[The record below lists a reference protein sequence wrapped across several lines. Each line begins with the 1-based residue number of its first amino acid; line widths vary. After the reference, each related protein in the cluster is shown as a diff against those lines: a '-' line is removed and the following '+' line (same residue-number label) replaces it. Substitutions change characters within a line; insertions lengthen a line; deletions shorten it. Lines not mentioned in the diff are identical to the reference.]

1 MVLPDNQRASIVTSE
16 LHDPEELRT
25 RVSVPSAF
33 STPLK
38 PPSQPL
44 YPIDLQD
51 DYRKFMVE
59 SMQRKKSRNYDD
71 DTASFDLASMEIT
84 PEVEDSMSR
93 WKNSKGQR
101 SSANGKSVSAKGS
114 ESSAS
119 DELTPVTK
127 KTGGTAPALSEPPQ
141 ESKGAGSKPLVAGGP
156 VTSKSEDEPV
166 DREPLQPFQPLQ
178 VRKGM
183 LPAGD
188 ISLEARDRILAK
200 LNASTSAPAQQEDLV
215 ALESLS
221 PEAADESDALHE
233 VPDADR
239 LGTDDEPGQAA
250 PKGSDASLDN
260 SDRHSQVANSATNR
274 GETKQSSAEDL
285 AESYR
290 AGYAEALDKFRALG
304 EGLQSAAQQIDEL
317 RTQVLR
323 EGREIFVEVMKL
335 TAENILRRQLG
346 VSDKALFELF
356 DAALDSLHHARRI
369 SVQANPQTL
378 MRLKQQYAEA
388 GLDFESIEWVA
399 SDKILLGDFKIASR
413 DEVIRVDL
421 EALVTKQINS
431 LAGDI
436 FAPNSG
442 TSDQAGWG
450 TASGAP
456 AEPSPSG
463 GDEEQSSAVDPE
475 PKEVG

>member
-1 MVLPDNQRASIVTSE
+1 MVLPDNQRASIVTRE

-25 RVSVPSAF
+25 RVSVPSEF
-33 STPLK
+33 TTPLK

-51 DYRKFMVE
+51 DYRKFMLE

-71 DTASFDLASMEIT
+71 DTASFDLAAMEIS

-93 WKNSKGQR
+93 WRNSKGQR
-101 SSANGKSVSAKGS
+101 DSANEKSFSAKRT
-114 ESSAS
+114 ESVAS
-119 DELTPVTK
+119 DEPIPEAK
-127 KTGGTAPALSEPPQ
+127 KSGGTAPALSDPPQ
-141 ESKGAGSKPLVAGGP
+141 ESNGAVFKPEPAGVPGPSQHQADVA
-156 VTSKSEDEPV
+156 
-166 DREPLQPFQPLQ
+166 DREPFQPLQ

-200 LNASTSAPAQQEDLV
+200 LNASTSAPPQQEDLV

-221 PEAADESDALHE
+221 PGAADESDELHE

-239 LGTDDEPGQAA
+239 LGTDDEQGHAA
-250 PKGSDASLDN
+250 PKGSDASLHN
-260 SDRHSQVANSATNR
+260 SDRHSQIANAATNR
-274 GETKQSSAEDL
+274 GDTKQSSAEDL

-450 TASGAP
+450 AAAGAP
-456 AEPSPSG
+456 VEPSPSG